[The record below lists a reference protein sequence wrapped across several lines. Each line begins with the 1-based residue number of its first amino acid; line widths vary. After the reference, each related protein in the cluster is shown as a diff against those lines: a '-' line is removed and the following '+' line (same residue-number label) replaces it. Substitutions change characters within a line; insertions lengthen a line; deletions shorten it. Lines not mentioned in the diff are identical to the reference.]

1 MGYPFA
7 TLPTRQSGSK
17 KIATAGLDTI
27 LEISPTQDEVF
38 VVRGA
43 IINFN
48 VSKAALAQIVY
59 KGGGLE
65 MAFSG
70 ESGPI
75 ETTMGINGWQ
85 WHGVIVLKGGDIL
98 KLQARTNEANDTV
111 TAIVFYD
118 LVQVMGVS
126 YYQQLK

>member
-1 MGYPFA
+1 MGYSFA

-17 KIATAGLDTI
+17 KIASAGLDTI
-27 LEISPTQDEVF
+27 LEISPTQNEVF

-48 VSKAALAQIVY
+48 VSKAALGQIVY
-59 KGGGLE
+59 KAGGLE

-70 ESGPI
+70 ESVRV
-75 ETTMGINGWQ
+75 ETTMGINGWE
-85 WHGVIVLKGGDIL
+85 WHGFIVLKGGDIL
-98 KLQARTNEANDTV
+98 KLQARTNEDNDTV

-118 LVQVMGVS
+118 LIQVMGVS
-126 YYQQLK
+126 YYTTLR